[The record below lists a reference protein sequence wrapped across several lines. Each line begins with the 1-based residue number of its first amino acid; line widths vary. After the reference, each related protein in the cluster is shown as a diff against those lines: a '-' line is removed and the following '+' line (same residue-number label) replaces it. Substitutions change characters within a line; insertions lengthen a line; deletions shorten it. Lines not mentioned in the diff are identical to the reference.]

1 MDLYLVT
8 MLWSF
13 LTYLRT
19 DLTGWTYAHMNYQM
33 EKVELKVGGSDNNF
47 QTVEIEVFQIL

>member
-1 MDLYLVT
+1 
-8 MLWSF
+8 
-13 LTYLRT
+13 
-19 DLTGWTYAHMNYQM
+19 MNYQM